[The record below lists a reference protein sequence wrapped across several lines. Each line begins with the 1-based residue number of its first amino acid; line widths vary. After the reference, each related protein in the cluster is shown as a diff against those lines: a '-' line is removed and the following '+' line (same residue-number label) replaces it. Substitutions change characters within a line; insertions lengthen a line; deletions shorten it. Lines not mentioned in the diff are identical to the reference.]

1 LWLVG
6 CKMKVIKHSG
16 DIVDFEKVK
25 LENSLLKAGA
35 DKRVVEDILRKIE
48 THLYDGMTTRQIYK
62 LAFDR
67 LKDSSNSK
75 AARYNLRASL
85 ELLGPAGFYFEK
97 YISHLFRKLGYDT
110 KVNLNLQGKC
120 ISHEVDLVIGK
131 DNKLTMIECKFH
143 ASREIIS
150 DVKVPMYILSRF
162 NDLKDRQHDIL
173 GCGDYISLCM
183 IATNNRFS
191 EDAIQFAE
199 CSGIQLLSWSYPEG
213 NNLRGLVD
221 KTGLY
226 PVTCLTTLS
235 LEEKEQL
242 MAQDVIVANQ
252 LKANSDSLKLIG
264 LSPKRI
270 KNVQKEIAELCT

>member
-1 LWLVG
+1 
-6 CKMKVIKHSG
+6 MKVVKHSG
-16 DIVDFEKVK
+16 DVVDFEKVK

-35 DKRVVEDILRKIE
+35 DKHVVEDILKKIE
-48 THLYDGMTTRQIYK
+48 THLFDGMTTKQIYK

-67 LKDSSNSK
+67 LKDSSTAE

-97 YISHLFRKLGYDT
+97 YISHLFGKLGYDT
-110 KVNLNLQGKC
+110 KINLNLHGKC
-120 ISHEVDLVIGK
+120 ILHEVDLVVRK
-131 DNKLTMIECKFH
+131 NDRLTMIECKFH
-143 ASREIIS
+143 ANREIVS

-162 NDLKDRQHDIL
+162 NDLKDLEHDIF
-173 GCGDYISLCM
+173 GDRDYITSCM

-199 CSGIQLLSWSYPEG
+199 CSGVDLLSWSYPKE
-213 NNLRGLVD
+213 NNLKGLIG

-235 LEEKEQL
+235 LDEKEQL
-242 MAQDVIVANQ
+242 LSQEIIIANQ
-252 LKANSDSLKLIG
+252 LKTNDDGLKLIG
-264 LSPKRI
+264 LGPKRI
-270 KNVQKEIAELCT
+270 KNIMKEVSELCTKR